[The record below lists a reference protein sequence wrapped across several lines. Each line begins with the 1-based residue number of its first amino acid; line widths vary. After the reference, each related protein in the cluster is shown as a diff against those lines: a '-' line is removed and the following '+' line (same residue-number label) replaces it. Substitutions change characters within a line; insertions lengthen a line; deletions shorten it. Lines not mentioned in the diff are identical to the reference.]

1 MKFEPAKPFQSS
13 MPVILA
19 LGAILPLAVA
29 LAIGVSTSAAASTAP
44 AAAAAADSGAP
55 HGKAVVTEPIK
66 EAGSVAKG
74 DKVTED
80 FEIRNDGPAPLTIS
94 DVKASCGCTV
104 ASFDKTIPPGKSG
117 KVHVVVDTV
126 TFTGPI
132 AKGVTV
138 YTDDPTNPRIEL
150 TVRAKVDPYIEVKPG
165 YARYVTVRGEPK
177 EGTIVQTLYA
187 TDGAPMDIVKV
198 DSPFPYLTVSFREA
212 QEGER
217 LPDVKA
223 KQWRVE
229 TLLSNDAPIGPIAG
243 YVTVHTTHAKQKL
256 VEIPVSGFVRP
267 VMAITPPKGDFGK
280 IVVKEPIHQAFDV
293 RNFATEPIKVLSI
306 DPLGPGMEAKLQP
319 LQDGR
324 EYAVRLTISPTIP
337 KGPFHSK
344 LVLHTD
350 SSRMP
355 LLELDLT
362 GNVI

>member
-1 MKFEPAKPFQSS
+1 MRRHPH
-13 MPVILA
+13 PVILA
-19 LGAILPLAVA
+19 LCAILPLAAAGTTVPASA
-29 LAIGVSTSAAASTAP
+29 LPSSAAAAP
-44 AAAAAADSGAP
+44 ADSGAP
-55 HGKAVVTEPIK
+55 HGKAVVVSPIK
-66 EAGSVAKG
+66 DVGSVAKG

-80 FEIRNDGPAPLTIS
+80 FEIRNDGAAPLTIT
-94 DVKASCGCTV
+94 DVKAACGCTV
-104 ASFDKTIPPGKSG
+104 ASFDKVIAPGKVG
-117 KVHVVVDTV
+117 QVHVVIDTV

-138 YTDDPTNPRIEL
+138 YTNDPGTPQIEL
-150 TVRAKVDPYIEVKPG
+150 TVRAKVEPYIAVKPG
-165 YARYVTVRGEPK
+165 YARYVTVRGEAK
-177 EGTIVQTLYA
+177 EGNIVQTLYA
-187 TDGAPMDIVKV
+187 PDGGPMDIVKV

-217 LPDVKA
+217 LPDVKV

-229 TLLSNDAPIGPIAG
+229 MVLSNDAPPGPLAG
-243 YVTVHTTHAKQKL
+243 YVTVHTLHAKQKL

-280 IVVKEPIHQAFDV
+280 IDVKEPVHQAFDV

-319 LQDGR
+319 LEEGR
-324 EYAVRLTISPTIP
+324 EYAVRLTLNPTLP

-350 SSRMP
+350 SAKVP
-355 LLELDLT
+355 VLELDLT
-362 GNVI
+362 GTAL